1 MDLLEYMGKQVFARY
16 GIPVS
21 QGEIC
26 TTPDEAEAAA
36 KKIGGQVVVKAQV
49 QIGGRGKA
57 GGIQL
62 ADSPDEARA
71 KAEQILG
78 MDIRGHIVERV
89 WVEAAT
95 DIAKEYYASITLD
108 RREGKPLAM
117 CSAQGGIDIEEVAAR
132 DPQAIKR
139 IHIDPLV
146 GIKPFHARYLASG
159 LDAEAQQGAMDIFTK
174 LFECFMDADASLVEV
189 NPLVLTTDG
198 RVHALD
204 AKVSVDD
211 NALFRHPDFME
222 YRDILTTDPQE
233 KIAKEKGIAYLKLD
247 GEVGVM
253 GNGAGLVMSTLDL
266 VQLAGGKAAN
276 FLDVGGGASG
286 EQIAAGLEIVLSD
299 PKVRSVLVNIFGGI
313 VRCDLVAQGILD
325 ALTRV
330 DLKVPM
336 VVRLDGTN
344 AAEGRKILTEASPE
358 GVESAATM
366 WEAAELAVAKARAV
380 GGGA

>member
-1 MDLLEYMGKQVFARY
+1 MDLLEYMGKEVFAAY

-21 QGEIC
+21 DGRIC
-26 TTPDEAEAAA
+26 TTPDEVHAAA
-36 KKIGGQVVVKAQV
+36 KEIGGQVVVKAQV
-49 QIGGRGKA
+49 QVGGRGKA
-57 GGIQL
+57 GGIKL
-62 ADSPDEARA
+62 ANDPDEARA
-71 KAEQILG
+71 HGDAILG
-78 MDIRGHIVERV
+78 MDIKGHTVERV

-95 DIAKEYYASITLD
+95 DIAKEYYASVTLD
-108 RREGKPLAM
+108 RRNGLPM
-117 CSAQGGIDIEEVAAR
+117 YMVSAQGGVDIEEVADR
-132 DPQAIKR
+132 EPEAILKA
-139 IHIDPLV
+139 HVDPLT
-146 GIKPFHARYLASG
+146 GFKGFHAHYLTKT
-159 LDAEAQQGAMDIFTK
+159 LDPEARAGAAEILEKMFTV
-174 LFECFMDADASLVEV
+174 FMEGDCSLVEI
-189 NPLVLTTDG
+189 NPLVLTPDG

-211 NALFRHPDFME
+211 NALFRHPDYLA

-233 KIAKEKGIAYLKLD
+233 KIAKEKGIAYVKLD
-247 GEVGVM
+247 GSVGIM

-266 VQLAGGKAAN
+266 VKLAGGAAAN

-330 DLKVPM
+330 ELKVPM

-344 AAEGRKILTEASPE
+344 AEEGRRILQEASLD
-358 GVESAATM
+358 GVEAATTM
-366 WEAAELAVAKARAV
+366 WEAAELATQRAS
-380 GGGA
+380 A

>member
-1 MDLLEYMGKQVFARY
+1 MDLLEYMGKEVFAKY
-16 GIPVS
+16 DIPVS
-21 QGEIC
+21 PGRIC
-26 TTPDEAEAAA
+26 TTAEEAEAAA
-36 KKIGGQVVVKAQV
+36 RDIGGQVVVKAQV
-49 QIGGRGKA
+49 QVGGRGKA

-62 ADSPDEARA
+62 ADSPEEART

-78 MDIRGHIVERV
+78 MDIRGHVVERV
-89 WVEAAT
+89 WVERAT
-95 DIAKEYYASITLD
+95 DISKEYYASITLD
-108 RREGKPLAM
+108 RREGRPLAM
-117 CSAQGGIDIEEVAAR
+117 CSAQGGVDIEEVAAK
-132 DPQAIKR
+132 DPSAIKR

-146 GIKPFHARYLASG
+146 GIKPFHVRYLTSG
-159 LDAEAQQGAMDIFTK
+159 LDAEAREGASDIFTK
-174 LFECFMDADASLVEV
+174 LFRCYMDGDASLVEV
-189 NPLVLTTDG
+189 NPLVLTADG

-211 NALFRHPDFME
+211 NALFRHPDYLE

-233 KIAKEKGIAYLKLD
+233 KIAKEKSIAYIKLD

-266 VQLAGGKAAN
+266 VQLADGKAAN

-330 DLKVPM
+330 ELKVPM

-344 AAEGRKILTEASPE
+344 AAEGRRILEDANVD
-358 GVESAATM
+358 GVESAPTM
-366 WEAAELAVAKARAV
+366 WDAAQLAVQKARE
-380 GGGA
+380 

>member
-1 MDLLEYMGKQVFARY
+1 MDLLEYMGKQVFAKY

-21 QGEIC
+21 KGKIC
-26 TTPDEAEAAA
+26 STPEEAEAAA
-36 KKIGGQVVVKAQV
+36 KEIGGQVVVKAQV
-49 QIGGRGKA
+49 QVGGRGKA

-62 ADSPDEARA
+62 ANSPDEAR
-71 KAEQILG
+71 KHAENILG
-78 MDIRGHIVERV
+78 MDIKGHIVERV
-89 WVEAAT
+89 WVEAST
-95 DIAKEYYASITLD
+95 DIAKEYYASILLD
-108 RREGKPLAM
+108 RREGRPLAM
-117 CSAQGGIDIEEVAAR
+117 CSAQGGVDIEEVADK
-132 DPQAIKR
+132 DPKALKR

-146 GIKPFHARYLASG
+146 GIKSFHTRYLTMD
-159 LDAEAQQGAMDIFTK
+159 LDEEAREGAADIFTK
-174 LFECFMDADASLVEV
+174 LFTAFMDGDASLVEI

-211 NALFRHPDFME
+211 NALFRHDDYKE
-222 YRDILTTDPQE
+222 YRDILVTDPQE
-233 KIAKEKGIAYLKLD
+233 KIAKEKGIAYIKLD

-266 VQLAGGKAAN
+266 VQLAGGGAAN

-313 VRCDLVAQGILD
+313 VRCDLVAEGILD

-344 AAEGRKILTEASPE
+344 AEAGRKILDEA
-358 GVESAATM
+358 GVDGVTSVPTM
-366 WEAAELAVAKARAV
+366 WEAAQAAVEKAR
-380 GGGA
+380 G

>member
-1 MDLLEYMGKQVFARY
+1 MDG
-16 GIPVS
+16 
-21 QGEIC
+21 
-26 TTPDEAEAAA
+26 
-36 KKIGGQVVVKAQV
+36 
-49 QIGGRGKA
+49 
-57 GGIQL
+57 
-62 ADSPDEARA
+62 
-71 KAEQILG
+71 
-78 MDIRGHIVERV
+78 
-89 WVEAAT
+89 
-95 DIAKEYYASITLD
+95 
-108 RREGKPLAM
+108 
-117 CSAQGGIDIEEVAAR
+117 
-132 DPQAIKR
+132 
-139 IHIDPLV
+139 
-146 GIKPFHARYLASG
+146 
-159 LDAEAQQGAMDIFTK
+159 
-174 LFECFMDADASLVEV
+174 DASLVEI

-211 NALFRHPDFME
+211 NALFRHDDYKE

-233 KIAKEKGIAYLKLD
+233 KIAKEKGIAYIKLD

-266 VQLAGGKAAN
+266 VQLAGGGAAN

-313 VRCDLVAQGILD
+313 VRCDLVAEGILD

-344 AAEGRKILTEASPE
+344 AEAGRKILEEANVDGVEVGTHDVGSRTSCRRSGAWLIRRTARRSNRRSDARSTRSNLSSKSSSINEWDEVVVFIETSATKSGRTHAEVIADLLEQDGAQAFATDEDQARIDPLDRQAVARAREPVGPIQGPGAAAAAAHRPE
-358 GVESAATM
+358 GRKTSKSGRRSNPTRTSGSVTLATH
-366 WEAAELAVAKARAV
+366 
-380 GGGA
+380 GDPSN

>member
-1 MDLLEYMGKQVFARY
+1 MDLLEYMGKEVFSRY
-16 GIPVS
+16 DIPVS
-21 QGEIC
+21 QGRIC
-26 TTPDEAEAAA
+26 LTAEEAERAA
-36 KKIGGQVVVKAQV
+36 KDIGGQVVVKAQV
-49 QIGGRGKA
+49 QVGGRGKA

-62 ADSPDEARA
+62 ADSPAEAKA

-89 WVEAAT
+89 WVESST

-108 RREGKPLAM
+108 RRNGKPLAM
-117 CSAQGGIDIEEVAAR
+117 CSAEGGVDIEEVAER
-132 DPQAIKR
+132 DPGAIKK

-146 GIKPFHARYLASG
+146 GIKPFHARYLVSG
-159 LDAEAQQGAMDIFTK
+159 LDAEARTGAAEIFTK
-174 LFECFMDADASLVEV
+174 LFRCFMDGDASLVEI

-211 NALFRHPDFME
+211 NALFRHPDYME

-233 KIAKEKGIAYLKLD
+233 KIAKEKSIAYLKLD

-313 VRCDLVAQGILD
+313 VRCDLVASGILD

-344 AAEGRKILTEASPE
+344 AAEGRTILEEANVD
-358 GVESAATM
+358 GVESSATM
-366 WEAAELAVAKARAV
+366 WDAAQLAVERAR
-380 GGGA
+380 G

>member
-1 MDLLEYMGKQVFARY
+1 MDLLEYMGKQVFAKY

-21 QGEIC
+21 DGEIC

-36 KKIGGQVVVKAQV
+36 KRIGGQVVVKAQV
-49 QIGGRGKA
+49 QVGGRGKA

-62 ADSPDEARA
+62 ANSPDEAR
-71 KAEQILG
+71 KHAENLLG
-78 MDIRGHIVERV
+78 MDIKGHTVERV
-89 WVEAAT
+89 WVESST
-95 DIAKEYYASITLD
+95 DIAKEYYASILLD
-108 RREGKPLAM
+108 RREGRPLAM
-117 CSAQGGIDIEEVAAR
+117 CSAQGGVDIEEVAEK
-132 DPQAIKR
+132 DPSAIKR

-146 GIKPFHARYLASG
+146 GIKPFHARYLTSG
-159 LDAEAQQGAMDIFTK
+159 LDPQAREGAADIFKK
-174 LFECFMDADASLVEV
+174 LFECFMHGDASLVEV

-211 NALFRHPDFME
+211 NALFRHDDYKD

-233 KIAKEKGIAYLKLD
+233 KIAKEKSIAYIKLD

-286 EQIAAGLEIVLSD
+286 EQIAAGLEIILSD
-299 PKVRSVLVNIFGGI
+299 PKVRAVFVNIFGGI
-313 VRCDLVAQGILD
+313 VRCDLVAEGILD

-330 DLKVPM
+330 ELKVPM

-344 AAEGRKILTEASPE
+344 AEAGRKILEDAKID
-358 GVESAATM
+358 GVTSVPTM
-366 WEAAELAVAKARAV
+366 WEAAQVVVEKARA
-380 GGGA
+380 

>member
-1 MDLLEYMGKQVFARY
+1 MDLMEYQGKQVFAKY

-21 QGEIC
+21 DGRIC
-26 TTPDEAEAAA
+26 ATAEEAEQAA
-36 KKIGGQVVVKAQV
+36 KEIGGQVVVKAQV
-49 QIGGRGKA
+49 QVGGRGKA
-57 GGIQL
+57 GGIKL
-62 ADSPDEARA
+62 ADSPDEAREHA
-71 KAEQILG
+71 ANILG
-78 MDIRGHIVERV
+78 MDIKGHTVELV
-89 WVEAAT
+89 WVERST
-95 DIAKEYYASITLD
+95 DISKEYYASILLD
-108 RREGKPLAM
+108 RREGRPLAM
-117 CSAQGGIDIEEVAAR
+117 VSAQGGVDIEEVAEK
-132 DPQAIKR
+132 DPGALKR

-146 GIKPFHARYLASG
+146 GIKPFHTRYLTST
-159 LDAEAQQGAMDIFTK
+159 LDDEAKEGAADILNK
-174 LFECFMDADASLVEV
+174 LFTCFMDGDASLVEV

-204 AKVSVDD
+204 AKVSIDD
-211 NALFRHPDFME
+211 NALFRHDDYKE

-233 KIAKEKGIAYLKLD
+233 KIAKEKGIAYIKLD

-266 VQLAGGKAAN
+266 VQLAGGGAAN

-286 EQIAAGLEIVLSD
+286 EQIAAGLEIILSD

-313 VRCDLVAQGILD
+313 VRCDLVAEGILD

-344 AAEGRKILTEASPE
+344 AEAGRKILEDANVD
-358 GVESAATM
+358 GVESCPTM
-366 WEAAELAVAKARAV
+366 WDAAKLAVERAKS
-380 GGGA
+380 

>member
-1 MDLLEYMGKQVFARY
+1 MEYQGKQVFAKY

-21 QGEIC
+21 DGRIC
-26 TTPDEAEAAA
+26 STPEEAEQAA
-36 KKIGGQVVVKAQV
+36 KEIGGQVVVKAQV
-49 QIGGRGKA
+49 QVGGRGKA
-57 GGIQL
+57 GGIKL
-62 ADSPDEARA
+62 AEGSDEAREHA
-71 KAEQILG
+71 RAILG
-78 MDIRGHIVERV
+78 MDIKGHIVELV
-89 WVEAAT
+89 WVERST
-95 DIAKEYYASITLD
+95 DIAKEYYASILLD
-108 RREGKPLAM
+108 RREGRPLAM
-117 CSAQGGIDIEEVAAR
+117 CSAQGGVDIEEVAAK
-132 DPQAIKR
+132 DPSAIKR

-159 LDAEAQQGAMDIFTK
+159 LDPEAQAGAAEMFTK
-174 LFECFMDADASLVEV
+174 LFECFMDGDASLVEV

-204 AKVSVDD
+204 AKVSIDD
-211 NALFRHPDFME
+211 NALFRHDDYKE
-222 YRDILTTDPQE
+222 YRDVLTTDPQE
-233 KIAKEKGIAYLKLD
+233 KIAKEKGIAYIKLD

-286 EQIAAGLEIVLSD
+286 EQIAAGLEIILSD

-313 VRCDLVAQGILD
+313 VRCDLVAEGILD

-344 AAEGRKILTEASPE
+344 APAGRKILTDAGVD
-358 GVESAATM
+358 GVESCATM
-366 WEAAELAVAKARAV
+366 WDAAQLAVEKATM
-380 GGGA
+380 

>member
-1 MDLLEYMGKQVFARY
+1 MDLMEYQGKQVFAKY

-21 QGEIC
+21 DGRIC
-26 TTPDEAEAAA
+26 STPEEAEQAA
-36 KKIGGQVVVKAQV
+36 KEIGGEVVVKAQV
-49 QIGGRGKA
+49 QVGGRGKA
-57 GGIQL
+57 GGIKL
-62 ADSPDEARA
+62 ANSPAEAKEHA
-71 KAEQILG
+71 SNILG
-78 MDIRGHIVERV
+78 MDIKGHTVELV
-89 WVEAAT
+89 WVEKST
-95 DIAKEYYASITLD
+95 DIAKEYYASILLD
-108 RREGKPLAM
+108 RREGRPLAM
-117 CSAQGGIDIEEVAAR
+117 VSAQGGVDIEEVADK
-132 DPQAIKR
+132 DPDALKR

-146 GIKPFHARYLASG
+146 GIKPFHVRYLAST
-159 LDAEAQQGAMDIFTK
+159 LDEEAREGAADILTK
-174 LFECFMDADASLVEV
+174 LFECFMDGDASLVEI

-211 NALFRHPDFME
+211 NALFRHDDYKE

-233 KIAKEKGIAYLKLD
+233 KIAKEKGIAYIKLD

-266 VQLAGGKAAN
+266 VQLAGGAAAN

-286 EQIAAGLEIVLSD
+286 EQIAAALEIVLSD
-299 PKVRSVLVNIFGGI
+299 PKVKSVFVNIFGGI
-313 VRCDLVAQGILD
+313 VRCDLVASGILD

-344 AAEGRKILTEASPE
+344 APAGRKILEDANLELVVSSP
-358 GVESAATM
+358 TM
-366 WEAAELAVAKARAV
+366 WEAAQLAVAKAQN
-380 GGGA
+380 GARG

>member
-1 MDLLEYMGKQVFARY
+1 MDLLEYMGKQVFASY
-16 GIPVS
+16 DIPTSDGRV
-21 QGEIC
+21 C
-26 TTPDEAEAAA
+26 LTPDEAEAAA
-36 KKIGGQVVVKAQV
+36 GEIGGQVVVKAQV
-49 QIGGRGKA
+49 QVGGRGKA

-62 ADSPDEARA
+62 ASSPAEART
-71 KAEQILG
+71 KATEILG
-78 MDIRGHIVERV
+78 MDIRGHVVERV
-89 WVEAAT
+89 WVERAT

-108 RREGKPLAM
+108 RREGRPLAM
-117 CSAQGGIDIEEVAAR
+117 CSGEGGVDIEEVAAR
-132 DPQAIKR
+132 DPKAIKR

-146 GIKPFHARYLASG
+146 GIKPFHARYLVSG
-159 LDAEAQQGAMDIFTK
+159 LDEEARAGAGEIFVK
-174 LFECFMDADASLVEV
+174 LYECFMDGDCSLVEI
-189 NPLVLTTDG
+189 NPLVVTTDG

-211 NALFRHPDFME
+211 NALFRHPDYLE

-233 KIAKEKGIAYLKLD
+233 KIAKEKSIAYLKLD

-325 ALTRV
+325 ALERV
-330 DLKVPM
+330 ELKVPM

-344 AAEGRKILTEASPE
+344 AAEGRRILE
-358 GVESAATM
+358 GANVDGVWAAATM
-366 WEAAELAVAKARAV
+366 WEAAELAVKRARA
-380 GGGA
+380 

>member
-1 MDLLEYMGKQVFARY
+1 MDLLEYMGKQVFAKY

-21 QGEIC
+21 PGQIC
-26 TTPDEAEAAA
+26 TTPDEAEDAA

-57 GGIQL
+57 GGIKL
-62 ADSPDEARA
+62 ADSPEEAR
-71 KAEQILG
+71 KHAENILG

-89 WVEAAT
+89 WVEAST
-95 DIAKEYYASITLD
+95 DIAKEYYAAILLD
-108 RREGKPLAM
+108 RREGRPLAM
-117 CSAQGGIDIEEVAAR
+117 CSAQGGVDIEEVAER
-132 DPQAIKR
+132 DPDAIKR

-146 GIKPFHARYLASG
+146 GIKPFHGRYLASD
-159 LDAEAQQGAMDIFTK
+159 LDAEAREGAMDIFTK
-174 LFECFMDADASLVEV
+174 LFQCFMDGDASLVEV

-211 NALFRHPDFME
+211 NALFRHPDYME
-222 YRDILTTDPQE
+222 YRDILVTDPQE
-233 KIAKEKGIAYLKLD
+233 KIAKEKSIAYIKLD

-266 VQLAGGKAAN
+266 VQLAGGAAAN

-286 EQIAAGLEIVLSD
+286 EQIAAGLEIILSD
-299 PKVRSVLVNIFGGI
+299 PKVKSVLVNIFGGI
-313 VRCDLVAQGILD
+313 VRCDLVATGILD

-336 VVRLDGTN
+336 IVRLDGTN
-344 AAEGRKILTEASPE
+344 APEGRRILEEANVD
-358 GVESAATM
+358 GVESSATM
-366 WEAAELAVAKARAV
+366 WDAAKLAVEKARA
-380 GGGA
+380 

>member
-1 MDLLEYMGKQVFARY
+1 MDLLEYMGKQVFASY
-16 GIPVS
+16 DIPTSDGRV
-21 QGEIC
+21 C
-26 TTPDEAEAAA
+26 LTPDEAEAAA
-36 KKIGGQVVVKAQV
+36 GEIGGQVVVKAQV
-49 QIGGRGKA
+49 QVGGRGKA

-62 ADSPDEARA
+62 ASSPAEART
-71 KAEQILG
+71 KATEILG
-78 MDIRGHIVERV
+78 MDIRGHVVERV
-89 WVEAAT
+89 WVERAT

-108 RREGKPLAM
+108 RREGRPLAM
-117 CSAQGGIDIEEVAAR
+117 CSAEGGVDIEEVAAR
-132 DPQAIKR
+132 DPKAIKR

-146 GIKPFHARYLASG
+146 GIKPFHARYLVSG
-159 LDAEAQQGAMDIFTK
+159 LDEEARAGAGEIFVK
-174 LFECFMDADASLVEV
+174 LYECFMDGDCSLVEI
-189 NPLVLTTDG
+189 NPLVVTTDG

-211 NALFRHPDFME
+211 NALFRHPDYLE

-233 KIAKEKGIAYLKLD
+233 KIAKEKSIAYLKLD

-325 ALTRV
+325 ALERV
-330 DLKVPM
+330 ELKVPM

-344 AAEGRKILTEASPE
+344 AAEGRRILE
-358 GVESAATM
+358 GANVDGVWAAATM
-366 WEAAELAVAKARAV
+366 WEAAELAVKRARA
-380 GGGA
+380 

>member
-1 MDLLEYMGKQVFARY
+1 MDLLEYMGKQVFAKY

-21 QGEIC
+21 DGRIC

-36 KKIGGQVVVKAQV
+36 KAIGGQVVVKAQV
-49 QIGGRGKA
+49 QVGGRGKA

-62 ADSPDEARA
+62 ANSPDEARA
-71 KAEQILG
+71 HAEKILG
-78 MDIRGHIVERV
+78 MDIKGHIVERV
-89 WVEAAT
+89 WVERST
-95 DIAKEYYASITLD
+95 DISKEYYASILLD
-108 RREGKPLAM
+108 RREGRPLAM
-117 CSAQGGIDIEEVAAR
+117 CSAQGGVDIEEVAAS
-132 DPQAIKR
+132 DPTAIKR

-146 GIKPFHARYLASG
+146 GIKPFHARYLTSG
-159 LDAEAQQGAMDIFTK
+159 LDEEARAGASEIFK
-174 LFECFMDADASLVEV
+174 QLFDCFMDGDASLVEI

-211 NALFRHPDFME
+211 NAIYRHDDYKD

-233 KIAKEKGIAYLKLD
+233 KIAKEKSIAYLKLD

-266 VQLAGGKAAN
+266 VQLAGGGAAN

-313 VRCDLVAQGILD
+313 VRCDLVASGILD

-330 DLKVPM
+330 ELKVPM
-336 VVRLDGTN
+336 IVRLDGTN
-344 AAEGRKILTEASPE
+344 AEAGRKILEEANVD
-358 GVESAATM
+358 GVTSVPTM
-366 WEAAELAVAKARAV
+366 WEAAQLAVEKARA
-380 GGGA
+380 

>member
-1 MDLLEYMGKQVFARY
+1 MDLMEYQGKQVFAKY

-21 QGEIC
+21 DGRIC
-26 TTPDEAEAAA
+26 STPQEAEAAA
-36 KKIGGQVVVKAQV
+36 REIGGQVVVKAQV
-49 QIGGRGKA
+49 QVGGRGKA
-57 GGIQL
+57 GGIKL
-62 ADSPDEARA
+62 AEGPDEAR
-71 KAEQILG
+71 KHAEAILG
-78 MDIRGHIVERV
+78 MDIKGHVVELV
-89 WVEAAT
+89 WVESST
-95 DIAKEYYASITLD
+95 DIAKEYYASILLD
-108 RREGKPLAM
+108 RREGRPLAM
-117 CSAQGGIDIEEVAAR
+117 CSAQGGVDIEEVAAK
-132 DPQAIKR
+132 DPSAIKR

-159 LDAEAQQGAMDIFTK
+159 LDPEAQAGAAEMFTK
-174 LFECFMDADASLVEV
+174 LFECFMDGDASLVEV

-204 AKVSVDD
+204 AKVSIDD
-211 NALFRHPDFME
+211 NALFRHDDYKE
-222 YRDILTTDPQE
+222 YRDVLTTDPQE
-233 KIAKEKGIAYLKLD
+233 KIAKEKGIAYIKLD

-286 EQIAAGLEIVLSD
+286 EQIAAGLEIILSD

-313 VRCDLVAQGILD
+313 VRCDLVAEGILD

-344 AAEGRKILTEASPE
+344 APAGRKILTDASVD
-358 GVESAATM
+358 GVESCATM
-366 WEAAELAVAKARAV
+366 WDAAQLAVERAR
-380 GGGA
+380 G

>member
-1 MDLLEYMGKQVFARY
+1 MDLMEYQGKQVFAKY

-21 QGEIC
+21 DGRIC
-26 TTPDEAEAAA
+26 ATAEEAEQAA
-36 KKIGGQVVVKAQV
+36 KEIGGQVVVKAQV
-49 QIGGRGKA
+49 QVGGRGKA
-57 GGIQL
+57 GGIKL
-62 ADSPDEARA
+62 ADSPAEAKEHA
-71 KAEQILG
+71 ANILG
-78 MDIRGHIVERV
+78 MDIKGHTVELV
-89 WVEAAT
+89 WVERST
-95 DIAKEYYASITLD
+95 DISKEYYASILLD
-108 RREGKPLAM
+108 RREGRPLAM
-117 CSAQGGIDIEEVAAR
+117 VSAQGGVDIEEVAEKSPDAL
-132 DPQAIKR
+132 KR

-146 GIKPFHARYLASG
+146 GIKPFHVRYLTST
-159 LDAEAQQGAMDIFTK
+159 LDDEAKEGAQDILTK
-174 LFECFMDADASLVEV
+174 LFECFMDGDASLVEI

-211 NALFRHPDFME
+211 NALFRHDDYKE

-233 KIAKEKGIAYLKLD
+233 KIAKEKGIAYIKLD

-286 EQIAAGLEIVLSD
+286 EQIAAALEIVLSD
-299 PKVRSVLVNIFGGI
+299 SKVKSVFVNIFGGI
-313 VRCDLVAQGILD
+313 VRCDLVASGILD

-344 AAEGRKILTEASPE
+344 APAGRKILEDANLELVVSSP
-358 GVESAATM
+358 TM
-366 WEAAELAVAKARAV
+366 WEAAQLAVEKAKS
-380 GGGA
+380 

>member
-1 MDLLEYMGKQVFARY
+1 MDLMEYQGKQVFAKY

-21 QGEIC
+21 DGRAC
-26 TTPDEAEAAA
+26 TTVEQAEQAA
-36 KKIGGQVVVKAQV
+36 KEIFGAGAKEVVVKAQV
-49 QIGGRGKA
+49 QVGGRGKA
-57 GGIQL
+57 GGIKL
-62 ADSPDEARA
+62 GTTVEETKANAEA
-71 KAEQILG
+71 ILG
-78 MDIRGHIVERV
+78 MDIKGHIVELV

-95 DIAKEYYASITLD
+95 DIAKEYYASILLD
-108 RREGKPLAM
+108 RREGRPLAM
-117 CSAQGGIDIEEVAAR
+117 CSAQGGVDIEEVAEK
-132 DPQAIKR
+132 DPTAIKR

-159 LDAEAQQGAMDIFTK
+159 LDEEAQKGAAEIFTK
-174 LFECFMDADASLVEV
+174 LFECFMDGDASLVEI

-204 AKVSVDD
+204 AKVSIDD
-211 NALFRHPDFME
+211 NAIYRHDDYKE

-233 KIAKEKGIAYLKLD
+233 KVAKEKGIAYIKLD

-266 VQLAGGKAAN
+266 VQLAGGAAAN

-286 EQIAAGLEIVLSD
+286 EQIAAGLEIILSD
-299 PKVRSVLVNIFGGI
+299 PKVRAVFVNIFGGI
-313 VRCDLVAQGILD
+313 VRCDLVAEGILD

-330 DLKVPM
+330 ELKVPM

-344 AAEGRKILTEASPE
+344 APAGRKILEDANVD
-358 GVESAATM
+358 GVESCPTM
-366 WEAAELAVAKARAV
+366 WEAAQLVVQRAR
-380 GGGA
+380 G